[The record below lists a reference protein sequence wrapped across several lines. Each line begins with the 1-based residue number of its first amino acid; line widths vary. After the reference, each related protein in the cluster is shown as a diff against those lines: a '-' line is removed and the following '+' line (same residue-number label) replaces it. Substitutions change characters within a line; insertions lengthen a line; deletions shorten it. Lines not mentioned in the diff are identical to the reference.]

1 MTKKTK
7 KIYIRQL
14 IIYSLLIGLFF
25 SCKEKTN
32 YQLRIFIKNETDTNL
47 KLSLFPK
54 AEYMNGSLYYF
65 SENGNGFRHTDF
77 EIAPDLEQDLYTTS
91 DLKILP
97 NELVEKVFNSIQI
110 SPINGNEISLKF
122 SPETVV
128 GYTENLYKVTSD
140 WIYELRNFDLQTM
153 LSSHPVESH
162 DYIFVIS
169 KDHYLK

>member
-1 MTKKTK
+1 M
-7 KIYIRQL
+7 RQL

-25 SCKEKTN
+25 SCKEKTS
-32 YQLRIFIKNETDTNL
+32 YQLRILIKNETDTNL

-65 SENGNGFRHTDF
+65 SEIGNGFRHTDF
-77 EIAPDLEQDLYTTS
+77 EIAPDVEQDLYTTS

-110 SPINGNEISLKF
+110 SPINGNEIVLKF

-128 GYTENLYKVTSD
+128 GDSENLYKETSV
-140 WIYELRNFDLQTM
+140 WTYELRNFDFPTM